1 MLVDIIFALS
11 DNWFLCSE
19 FYSAEVSDKQ
29 MNFINQNIALI
40 ISIALAYMIVSIT
53 GEYWPGW
60 GHSLFGVNP
69 DWSPTKYKFPIV
81 ILAFLI
87 LPIIRGLKSKLNL

>member
-1 MLVDIIFALS
+1 M
-11 DNWFLCSE
+11 
-19 FYSAEVSDKQ
+19 K
-29 MNFINQNIALI
+29 FINQNIALI
-40 ISIALAYMIVSIT
+40 ISIALAYMIVSAT

-60 GHSLFGVNP
+60 GYSLFGLSL

-87 LPIIRGLKSKLNL
+87 LPIIRVLKKKLDL

>member
-1 MLVDIIFALS
+1 M
-11 DNWFLCSE
+11 
-19 FYSAEVSDKQ
+19 K
-29 MNFINQNIALI
+29 FIHQNIALI

-53 GEYWPGW
+53 GEGWPEW
-60 GHSLFGVNP
+60 GHSLFGINP

-87 LPIIRGLKSKLNL
+87 LPIIRRLKSKLGL

>member
-1 MLVDIIFALS
+1 VFWIF
-11 DNWFLCSE
+11 
-19 FYSAEVSDKQ
+19 SAESSDKRK
-29 MNFINQNIALI
+29 MKFINQNIALI
-40 ISIALAYMIVSIT
+40 ISIALAYMIVSAT

-60 GHSLFGVNP
+60 GYSLFGVSP

-87 LPIIRGLKSKLNL
+87 LPIIRGLKNKFDL

>member
-1 MLVDIIFALS
+1 M
-11 DNWFLCSE
+11 
-19 FYSAEVSDKQ
+19 K
-29 MNFINQNIALI
+29 FIYQNIALI

-53 GEYWPGW
+53 GEHWPGW
-60 GHSLFGVNP
+60 GYSLFDINP

-87 LPIIRGLKSKLNL
+87 LPIIRRLKSKLGL